1 MLKKAMSVL
10 LALVMLLTLV
20 PFGFAAEA
28 PDVSCRVSSTSS
40 GVRLVF
46 FCGPVTNLTNAIFR
60 IEYDTE
66 ALEFVKASESK
77 TVIDGDE
84 YTNFQGVWA
93 FGERIDATGTAVG
106 FVSAYGVTKKSST
119 AMFEVELKF
128 KSAECESADVKVL
141 VSEFATNDGNSDNDI
156 ASSDEAIV
164 LLSKTVTP
172 PGDFLYGDVNGDGAL
187 TPSDVVQLRRYFAN
201 YDSDSETSTIEVSL
215 GADVNGDG
223 SLTPSD
229 VVLLRRY
236 FANYDSE
243 TGTSTIQLGP
253 Q

>member
-1 MLKKAMSVL
+1 MSVL

-28 PDVSCRVSSTSS
+28 PDVSCRVSSTAT
-40 GVRLVF
+40 GIRLVF
-46 FCGPVTNLTNAIFR
+46 FCGPVTNLTNAVFR

-66 ALEFVKASESK
+66 LLEFVKGSESK

-84 YTNFQGVWA
+84 YSNFQGVWA
-93 FGERIDATGTAVG
+93 FGERMDETGTAVG
-106 FVSAYGVTKKSST
+106 FISAYGVTKKSST

-128 KSAECESADVKVL
+128 RFAECEGADVKVL
-141 VSEFATNDGNSDNDI
+141 VSEFATNDGNSENDI
-156 ASSDEAIV
+156 SSSEDVICV
-164 LLSKTVTP
+164 LEKHITP
-172 PGDFLYGDVNGDGAL
+172 PGDFIYGDVNGDG
-187 TPSDVVQLRRYFAN
+187 N
-201 YDSDSETSTIEVSL
+201 
-215 GADVNGDG
+215 
-223 SLTPSD
+223 LTPSD

-243 TGTSTIQLGP
+243 TGTSTIDVAPGADVNGDTYLTPSDVVLLRRYFANYDSETGTSTIPLGP